1 MERVDL
7 TQLERKAWQ
16 SYHEDGL
23 METAFG
29 LILVTAF
36 LASIA
41 DQYRY
46 VAYVALVLIGPLLA
60 VAKRRITAPRLGAVE
75 FGPGRKAR
83 KLRVVVF
90 IATLVAA
97 TALLPLLLGGGT
109 WPSDHPTG
117 MGIILGMLVVLA
129 FSAIAYW
136 LQLRRIYVVGVIFA
150 IAFTSSILLDVSL
163 PLLIGGGI
171 VSLFGLWR
179 LFHFIQTNPKASEGT
194 SDDV

>member
-1 MERVDL
+1 VRHVDL

-29 LILVTAF
+29 LIVVTAF

-46 VAYVALVLIGPLLA
+46 VAYVALLLIGPLLA
-60 VAKRRITAPRLGAVE
+60 LAKRWITAPRLGAVE

-83 KLRVVVF
+83 KLRVVLF
-90 IATLVAA
+90 IAALVAA
-97 TALLPLLLGGGT
+97 TALLPLLLGGEN

-117 MGIILGMLVVLA
+117 MGFILGMLVVLA

-136 LQLRRIYVVGVIFA
+136 LQLARIYLIGLIFG
-150 IAFTSSILLDVSL
+150 IAFGSSILLDMSL
-163 PLLIGGGI
+163 PLLVGGGT
-171 VSLFGLWR
+171 VLFFGLWR
-179 LFHFIQTNPKASEGT
+179 LTHFIQTNPKVSEGA
-194 SDDV
+194 SDDA